1 MKWKVLEEANAFGHE
16 SSMYAE
22 TSAADHLRA
31 ARSGPVSISPK
42 VSFLSSSLLP
52 ESHSFQ
58 DTFSGYS
65 GPSAV

>member
-16 SSMYAE
+16 SSVSAE

-31 ARSGPVSISPK
+31 ARSEPVSISPK
-42 VSFLSSSLLP
+42 VSFLSSFLP